1 MIEWLLAS
9 SAEIRSVRTSCL
21 SASNVPFSGTC
32 SKQGSISAS
41 AHLQSSSVLIGR
53 TPISTPSLY
62 RLDFSDAASSARLAA
77 ALAFVRERALPSH
90 VGAQCEHIGSDCQPE
105 DRTVTIHPMHPSRT
119 RAIPS
124 TESGCRCLGAGV
136 DRRRRQR
143 RRSIGGSI
151 RTGAFGR
158 VWNRR
163 TGWVTL
169 SPRTWLR

>member
-9 SAEIRSVRTSCL
+9 SAEIRSASTSCL
-21 SASNVPFSGTC
+21 SASNAPISRTC

-62 RLDFSDAASSARLAA
+62 RLDFLDAASSARLA

-90 VGAQCEHIGSDCQPE
+90 VGAQCEHICSDDRPE
-105 DRTVTIHPMHPSRT
+105 DRKVTIHPMHPSRT

-136 DRRRRQR
+136 GRRRRQR
-143 RRSIGGSI
+143 RRSIGGST

-163 TGWVTL
+163 TGWMTL